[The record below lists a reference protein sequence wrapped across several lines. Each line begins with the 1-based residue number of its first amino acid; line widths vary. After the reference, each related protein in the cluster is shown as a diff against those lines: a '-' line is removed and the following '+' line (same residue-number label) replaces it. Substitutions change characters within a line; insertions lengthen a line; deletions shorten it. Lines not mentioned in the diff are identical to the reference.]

1 MTNFTPLGPI
11 KIVGLIMLLKFVPLK
26 QALVFAISYIHF
38 LSLIE
43 FSPCD
48 EITSKIFFN
57 RETVGYPCVLCAV
70 SK

>member
-1 MTNFTPLGPI
+1 
-11 KIVGLIMLLKFVPLK
+11 MLLEFVPLK
-26 QALVFAISYIHF
+26 QALVFVISYIHF

-48 EITSKIFFN
+48 KITSKIFFN
-57 RETVGYPCVLCAV
+57 RETIGYPCVLCAV